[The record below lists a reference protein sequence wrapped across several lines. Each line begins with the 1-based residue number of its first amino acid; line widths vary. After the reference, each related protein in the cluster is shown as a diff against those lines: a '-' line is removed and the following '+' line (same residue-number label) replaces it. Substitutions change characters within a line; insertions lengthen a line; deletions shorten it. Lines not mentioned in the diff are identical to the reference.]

1 MHIHSDVL
9 TLSALCADQPVR
21 PTITTTQNGT
31 ALTGPVV
38 FRVNQTVS
46 IWCKAENTVRRLLQ
60 AHNWQYANGT
70 KVPKVDKGKTSD
82 HDVYRK
88 RFAGRIKNYTPTW
101 WEVLHFRR
109 IQASYAGMYT
119 CVANYNGIFKNRSV
133 EVIVTGECMDSV
145 AIICKQRELHGTF
158 HY

>member
-1 MHIHSDVL
+1 MHIHSDVFS
-9 TLSALCADQPVR
+9 LSALCADQPVR
-21 PTITTTQNGT
+21 PTITTTQNGP

-46 IWCKAENTVRRLLQ
+46 IWCRAENTVRRSSRLLQ

-70 KVPKVDKGKTSD
+70 TVHKVTKGKTSGD

-88 RFAGRIKNYTPTW
+88 RFAGELKPYTSTW
-101 WEVLHFRR
+101 WEVLHFRK
-109 IQASYAGMYT
+109 IQTSYAGVYT

-133 EVIVTGECMDSV
+133 EVIVTGEWLV
-145 AIICKQRELHGTF
+145 
-158 HY
+158 